1 MLNRRALLI
10 RSRWDRLAIPRLRP
24 GRLLASLVVLL
35 LILSGCG
42 GGGLRHESWP
52 GLTVDDGTLY
62 AANLE
67 HIEAINAETGKV
79 YWRYPVDDDRDA
91 TPFYSTP
98 VLVPDHGEHGLLLVA
113 GFKDRTVYAL
123 ALGPTVAERP
133 DVLWRYDGAGGQYVG
148 AGSVGGGLFIIGN
161 GDGSVYALSLEDGSL
176 AWSFETDDR
185 VWATPVINDDVV
197 YVASLDHHL
206 YALDLESGAERWRF
220 EAGGAISATPLLI
233 DGDLWIGDFTSTLY
247 QIDLEAQETVW
258 TYTANDWLWAT
269 PLLDDTVLYFAD
281 VGGNVYALDV
291 TTRALVWDAPASM
304 GDIIRGRPALNA
316 DGSLLF
322 VAGYERGQVHA
333 IDTASGNVRESWGTT
348 IEDPGRLPGDL
359 VTDSERLYTMPIMV
373 QERVQAFDLVTGELL
388 WSAPEVRE

>member
-1 MLNRRALLI
+1 
-10 RSRWDRLAIPRLRP
+10 
-24 GRLLASLVVLL
+24 
-35 LILSGCG
+35 
-42 GGGLRHESWP
+42 
-52 GLTVDDGTLY
+52 
-62 AANLE
+62 
-67 HIEAINAETGKV
+67 
-79 YWRYPVDDDRDA
+79 
-91 TPFYSTP
+91 
-98 VLVPDHGEHGLLLVA
+98 
-113 GFKDRTVYAL
+113 
-123 ALGPTVAERP
+123 
-133 DVLWRYDGAGGQYVG
+133 
-148 AGSVGGGLFIIGN
+148 
-161 GDGSVYALSLEDGSL
+161 
-176 AWSFETDDR
+176 
-185 VWATPVINDDVV
+185 
-197 YVASLDHHL
+197 VASLDHHL

-359 VTDSERLYTMPIMV
+359 VTDGERLYTMPIMV